1 MNIIR
6 LYSGLTLLLAMT
18 VVPALAADAPLG
30 LTPPPP
36 SAIGDKAVLVVPHPD
51 HNVLLRNSD
60 ALLVTNKRLVY
71 DMWRTVMSGGQV
83 EKMEEFF
90 ARDLLQ
96 HNPVIATGLNA
107 YRNWLQS
114 QLQHK
119 NSVPSKIAEPLITMI
134 AEGDKV
140 ALAFVT
146 AYPEP
151 DGSGDTYTST
161 HFYLYRIGNNKIA
174 EQWESVQV
182 PDGLVPPLVEN
193 GGPLPVRGT
202 QGRAQLAMLDSAD
215 RGLANN
221 KRLVFD
227 TWRHIPEG
235 GREELADLYL
245 DETYIQHN
253 PNATTGRAGFK
264 EYFAMR
270 PDSSIE
276 AELEDPIVA
285 MVAEGD
291 LVLQVLE
298 EERSDPNKPGSI
310 YKVAWFDLFRVANGR
325 LIEHWDAAAKGE
337 LPAAMQQAR

>member
-36 SAIGDKAVLVVPHPD
+36 AAMGDKAVLVVPHPD
-51 HNVLLRNSD
+51 HNVLLRNRD

-151 DGSGDTYTST
+151 DGSGATYTST
-161 HFYLYRIGNNKIA
+161 HFYLYRIENNKIA

-298 EERSDPNKPGSI
+298 EERSDPNKPGTS

>member
-1 MNIIR
+1 MYKYLR
-6 LYSGLTLLLAMT
+6 RYPPLLLSMA
-18 VVPALAADAPLG
+18 VAAVIAADMPLG
-30 LTPPPP
+30 LSPPPL
-36 SAIGDKAVLVVPHPD
+36 SIVGDQAVPVVPHPD
-51 HNVLLRNSD
+51 QDVLLRNAD
-60 ALLVTNKRLVY
+60 AMLVTNKRLVY
-71 DMWRTVMSGGQV
+71 DMWRTVMSAGQV

-90 ARDLLQ
+90 AQDLKQ
-96 HNPVIATGLNA
+96 HNPLISSGLNA
-107 YRNWLQS
+107 YRNWLQPK
-114 QLQHK
+114 LQHK
-119 NSVPSKIAEPLITMI
+119 RNIPSTITESLVTLI

-140 ALAFVT
+140 AMAFVT

-151 DGSGDTYTST
+151 DGSGNTYTST
-161 HFYLYRIGNNKIA
+161 HFYLYRIEGGRIA

-182 PDGLVPPLVEN
+182 PAGMVPPPAEN
-193 GGPLPVRGT
+193 GGPLPVRGS
-202 QGRAQLAMLDSAD
+202 QGRAQLTLLDSAD

-227 TWRHIPEG
+227 VWRQIPEG

-245 DETYIQHN
+245 EEAYIQHN

-264 EYFAMR
+264 EYFAKR
-270 PDSSIE
+270 PDSSVE

-285 MVAEGD
+285 VVAEGD

-298 EERSDPNKPGSI
+298 EVRPDLNLPGSI

-337 LPAAMQQAR
+337 LPAAMQRAR